1 MSRREEAVA
10 GPWLAVRF
18 VGGLALLSVGSIHLQ
33 QYIKLY
39 SSVPVIGPLFLVNF
53 VGAAIMGII
62 LLAPAARFPGAW
74 GSGLRTLCAVGGIG
88 LAASSLVL
96 LAVSERTP
104 VFGFKEP
111 GYDPAAIAASR
122 AAEVVTVVLLGAYLL
137 RKLLGGTRR
146 ITE

>member
-1 MSRREEAVA
+1 MIRREGAA
-10 GPWLAVRF
+10 ARPWLAVRYI
-18 VGGLALLSVGSIHLQ
+18 GGLALLSVGSIHLQ

-53 VGAAIMGII
+53 AGAAIMGII
-62 LLAPAARFPGAW
+62 LLAPAGRYLGAW

-88 LAASSLVL
+88 LAAGSLVL

-111 GYDPAAIAASR
+111 GYDPTAIAASR
-122 AAEVVTVVLLGAYLL
+122 AAEIVTVVLLGAYLV
-137 RKLLGGTRR
+137 RKFLGGTRR
-146 ITE
+146 VAE